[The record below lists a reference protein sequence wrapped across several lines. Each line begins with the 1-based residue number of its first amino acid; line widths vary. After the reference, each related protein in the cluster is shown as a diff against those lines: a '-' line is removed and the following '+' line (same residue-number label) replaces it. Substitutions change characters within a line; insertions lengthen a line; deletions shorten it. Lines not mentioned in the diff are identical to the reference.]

1 MIGRG
6 KGQDFAAPDEEK
18 LVMKKLMMCV
28 LIALM
33 AATAG
38 AQSLGTTISKKQQ
51 QRKLAP
57 PPPVSKQQ
65 VEGVV
70 PRAFQS
76 GGNPL
81 QMINPYA
88 NSAKYGTADQHVV
101 IDPETGK
108 WKGIKLF
115 SFIF

>member
-1 MIGRG
+1 
-6 KGQDFAAPDEEK
+6 
-18 LVMKKLMMCV
+18 MKKLTMCV
-28 LIALM
+28 LIAL

-38 AQSLGTTISKKQQ
+38 AQTLETTISKKRQQ
-51 QRKLAP
+51 KKIAP

-65 VEGVV
+65 VEGVI
-70 PRAFQS
+70 PRAFQP

-88 NSAKYGTADQHVV
+88 PAAKYGTADQHVV

-115 SFIF
+115 TILF